1 MRGIKLP
8 KPRIAVDQET
18 LEGFVYFLNS
28 VIFLGLGATILR
40 LSDVVNLHIERVRLV
55 APDYVQY
62 IGAGFT
68 IGYLLLFFAILQM
81 FFAAM
86 KFFEARS
93 MKRVEVAIKQEVRE
107 NASE

>member
-8 KPRIAVDQET
+8 KPRIAVGQET

-28 VIFLGLGATILR
+28 VIFLGLGTTILR
-40 LSDVVNLHIERVRLV
+40 LSDVVNIHAERVRIV

-62 IGAGFT
+62 VGAGYV

-93 MKRVEVAIKQEVRE
+93 LKRIEVAIKQEVRE